1 MSETNV
7 TIINMQPTT
16 DYVNIGGPLINP
28 SEYAT
33 KNEINEKLDNYATV
47 KQATDIA
54 RNITD
59 SALENGYYTSS
70 EIDGKLDC
78 KSNTDHTHT
87 NIYNELTINSNSFKL
102 LSSKSEYTTFTM
114 GKKDK
119 NYESAVIGYGDDY
132 MGKYLYMRINGGK
145 QLTLYGDRATLEA
158 DLTVTS
164 LNGITP
170 STISLNTHNHDDKY
184 ALVDHTHT
192 TNDVTDIDILAK
204 ADHNH
209 DETYSKL
216 DHTHGNMYSPYKHT
230 HIKFD
235 NDLRINGELNDF
247 TIPEAIEDPGE
258 FNPPMLV
265 GVRNNGSTRIGN
277 ELIFYRYIIDTDIY
291 KKGFKLFVDENHNL
305 IFNNITETT
314 ESKLF
319 EFSMV
324 DSRHPLY
331 TVRGGTENS
340 TGFSIKNSSTNNW
353 WRFAAAYNA
362 NDKEEYLRL
371 YWNNIYLCY
380 FKNCDDD
387 INLLNTTIT
396 HNAPL
401 EESLDN
407 YVIGKPVFISGNV
420 YKLKEGKYVDRTDTT
435 DCIPSVKTEGK
446 YKEYLGIVVAKH
458 KAGETVTVGDVV
470 KHDVIIGQDTIDFAT
485 HGDFY
490 LKVNDSWPYQVGD
503 TVLYN
508 GDIVNDEGPMTNKIQ
523 RMIAGVVTAIVDP
536 GTLAIF
542 KA

>member
-102 LSSKSEYTTFTM
+102 LSSKSKYTTFTM

-216 DHTHGNMYSPYKHT
+216 EHTHTVSDITDVSTLAKADHNHNYNDIQNNYFKIKTETKQELVDDIYYIVYDASELLNKEQNGAHISEWVKLK
-230 HIKFD
+230 IKFLD
-235 NDLRINGELNDF
+235 NIEMIVDKNGL
-247 TIPEAIEDPGE
+247 TIKVGKKE
-258 FNPPMLV
+258 F
-265 GVRNNGSTRIGN
+265 
-277 ELIFYRYIIDTDIY
+277 IFSES
-291 KKGFKLFVDENHNL
+291 GFFD
-305 IFNNITETT
+305 
-314 ESKLF
+314 
-319 EFSMV
+319 
-324 DSRHPLY
+324 
-331 TVRGGTENS
+331 GTE
-340 TGFSIKNSSTNNW
+340 
-353 WRFAAAYNA
+353 
-362 NDKEEYLRL
+362 
-371 YWNNIYLCY
+371 
-380 FKNCDDD
+380 
-387 INLLNTTIT
+387 
-396 HNAPL
+396 
-401 EESLDN
+401 
-407 YVIGKPVFISGNV
+407 
-420 YKLKEGKYVDRTDTT
+420 
-435 DCIPSVKTEGK
+435 
-446 YKEYLGIVVAKH
+446 
-458 KAGETVTVGDVV
+458 KA
-470 KHDVIIGQDTIDFAT
+470 
-485 HGDFY
+485 
-490 LKVNDSWPYQVGD
+490 
-503 TVLYN
+503 
-508 GDIVNDEGPMTNKIQ
+508 
-523 RMIAGVVTAIVDP
+523 
-536 GTLAIF
+536 
-542 KA
+542 

>member
-33 KNEINEKLDNYATV
+33 KNEINEKFDNYATV
-47 KQATDIA
+47 KQAIDIA

-87 NIYNELTINSNSFKL
+87 TINNDLTINSNSFKL
-102 LSSKSEYTTFTM
+102 LSSKSKYTTFTM
-114 GKKDK
+114 GKNDK

-216 DHTHGNMYSPYKHT
+216 EHTHTVSDITDVSTLAKADHNHSYNDIQNNYFKIKTETKQELVDDIYYIVYDASELLNKEQNGAHISEWVKLK
-230 HIKFD
+230 IKFLD
-235 NDLRINGELNDF
+235 NIEMIVDKNGL
-247 TIPEAIEDPGE
+247 TIKVGKKE
-258 FNPPMLV
+258 F
-265 GVRNNGSTRIGN
+265 
-277 ELIFYRYIIDTDIY
+277 IFSES
-291 KKGFKLFVDENHNL
+291 GFFD
-305 IFNNITETT
+305 
-314 ESKLF
+314 
-319 EFSMV
+319 
-324 DSRHPLY
+324 
-331 TVRGGTENS
+331 GTE
-340 TGFSIKNSSTNNW
+340 
-353 WRFAAAYNA
+353 
-362 NDKEEYLRL
+362 
-371 YWNNIYLCY
+371 
-380 FKNCDDD
+380 
-387 INLLNTTIT
+387 
-396 HNAPL
+396 
-401 EESLDN
+401 
-407 YVIGKPVFISGNV
+407 
-420 YKLKEGKYVDRTDTT
+420 
-435 DCIPSVKTEGK
+435 
-446 YKEYLGIVVAKH
+446 
-458 KAGETVTVGDVV
+458 KA
-470 KHDVIIGQDTIDFAT
+470 
-485 HGDFY
+485 
-490 LKVNDSWPYQVGD
+490 
-503 TVLYN
+503 
-508 GDIVNDEGPMTNKIQ
+508 
-523 RMIAGVVTAIVDP
+523 
-536 GTLAIF
+536 
-542 KA
+542 

>member
-1 MSETNV
+1 
-7 TIINMQPTT
+7 
-16 DYVNIGGPLINP
+16 
-28 SEYAT
+28 
-33 KNEINEKLDNYATV
+33 
-47 KQATDIA
+47 
-54 RNITD
+54 
-59 SALENGYYTSS
+59 
-70 EIDGKLDC
+70 
-78 KSNTDHTHT
+78 
-87 NIYNELTINSNSFKL
+87 
-102 LSSKSEYTTFTM
+102 
-114 GKKDK
+114 
-119 NYESAVIGYGDDY
+119 
-132 MGKYLYMRINGGK
+132 
-145 QLTLYGDRATLEA
+145 
-158 DLTVTS
+158 
-164 LNGITP
+164 
-170 STISLNTHNHDDKY
+170 
-184 ALVDHTHT
+184 
-192 TNDVTDIDILAK
+192 
-204 ADHNH
+204 
-209 DETYSKL
+209 
-216 DHTHGNMYSPYKHT
+216 MYSPYKHT

-235 NDLRINGELNDF
+235 NDLRINGKLNDF

-258 FNPPMLV
+258 FNPSMLV

-324 DSRHPLY
+324 DSSHPLY

-470 KHDVIIGQDTIDFAT
+470 KHDVIISQDTIDFAS

-508 GDIVNDEGPMTNKIQ
+508 GDIVNDEEPMTNKIQ